1 MRIDLRNANGLLKR
15 QAFSTVVSR
24 KAKEPTPVPEDDT
37 DVVESLA
44 RRMAQQ
50 RAAQPTHS
58 KPKAQAVGPAR
69 KKSSRLSRFLFVVM
83 VLSIVLLL
91 WDRGYLDPSIEWVTQ
106 KLGVVSEVDTV
117 VTITPKPV
125 PAAGTSGSYLSDDDF
140 NELMPL
146 TPDIIAL
153 RDSLARLGLNVAST
167 EAVERQHDSL
177 QATPVEDT
185 IALSETVRLADHS
198 QTAPTTEPEP
208 QEPALDLSDLDVEIL
223 HNHSLEL
230 MMVRLMR
237 EMPTRAGITRLDLD
251 REGMQLRVENPGL
264 SKPVVE
270 AILAEFTLGKLSSPP
285 AGSAGEFSS
294 TFDLVLPPVRHF
306 RVDRRGSAEAIL
318 DLLVHPFYANLTRIV
333 ADLEQG
339 LNNNPI
345 RIEMNGQLA
354 ELADILAVWSEYTL
368 NYILVDARLEA
379 KGSSYSLTLNVRLI
393 PYTL

>member
-1 MRIDLRNANGLLKR
+1 
-15 QAFSTVVSR
+15 
-24 KAKEPTPVPEDDT
+24 
-37 DVVESLA
+37 
-44 RRMAQQ
+44 
-50 RAAQPTHS
+50 
-58 KPKAQAVGPAR
+58 
-69 KKSSRLSRFLFVVM
+69 
-83 VLSIVLLL
+83 
-91 WDRGYLDPSIEWVTQ
+91 
-106 KLGVVSEVDTV
+106 V